1 MSDDVA
7 LDEVLVDLST
17 YPALMTVRD
26 VAEVLQLSV
35 HAVRARIRAR
45 ELASV
50 KIGHSVRVPRADLG
64 RYIAARTTPAK
75 EMR

>member
-1 MSDDVA
+1 MSDDA
-7 LDEVLVDLST
+7 ALVDLSA

-45 ELASV
+45 DLASV
-50 KIGHSVRVPRADLG
+50 KMGHSVRVPRADLG
-64 RYIAARTTPAK
+64 RYIAARTVPAK

>member
-1 MSDDVA
+1 
-7 LDEVLVDLST
+7 
-17 YPALMTVRD
+17 

-50 KIGHSVRVPRADLG
+50 KMGHSVRVPRADLG